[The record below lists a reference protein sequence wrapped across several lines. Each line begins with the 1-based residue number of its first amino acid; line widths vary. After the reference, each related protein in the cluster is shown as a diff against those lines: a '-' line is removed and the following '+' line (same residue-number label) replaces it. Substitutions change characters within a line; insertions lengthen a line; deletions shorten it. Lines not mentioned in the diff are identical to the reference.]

1 MHVLLTG
8 GTGFIGSALTP
19 ALEDAGHAVTI
30 LTRQQKPRPQGLAK
44 FVRSISD
51 VDHPIDAVI
60 NLAGASLAGK
70 RWSTSYKQEI
80 FHSRVAFTDTLGE
93 DLRRAGQSPSIWL
106 NGSAIGYYGASEDAE
121 FSESADAGQGFAA
134 DLCVAWE
141 AAGAAAAGDARFC
154 ALRIGVVLDGDGG
167 AYEQMAQ
174 PFRFGLANWVG
185 HGRQWL
191 SWIHRTDI
199 VAAIIH
205 LLSLDTHEGPFNLTA
220 PNPATSRDFCT
231 EMRKVHR
238 TFVAMPMPAPVMKAM
253 VGEMAD
259 ELLLQGQRVIPAG
272 LSAGGFEF
280 TYPALE
286 DALKAIE
293 GGR

>member
-19 ALEDAGHAVTI
+19 ALEEAGHGVTI
-30 LTRQQKPRPQGLAK
+30 LTRQQKPAPVGRAK
-44 FVRSISD
+44 FVRSVRD
-51 VDHPIDAVI
+51 VNQPIDAVI

-70 RWSTSYKQEI
+70 RWSARYKQEI

-93 DLRRAGQSPSIWL
+93 DLRRARQSPTIWL
-106 NGSAIGYYGASEDAE
+106 NGSAIGYYGASETTE
-121 FSESADAGQGFAA
+121 FSESAGAGQGFAA

-141 AAGAAAAGDARFC
+141 AAGAAAAGEARFC

-191 SWIHRTDI
+191 SWIHRADI
-199 VAAIIH
+199 VAAILC
-205 LLSLDTHEGPFNLTA
+205 LLSSDNFEGPFNLTA
-220 PNPATSRDFCT
+220 PNPATSRDFCA

-238 TFVAMPMPAPVMKAM
+238 TFLAVPMPASVMKAI
-253 VGEMAD
+253 VGEMAE
-259 ELLLQGQRVIPAG
+259 ELLLQGQRVVPEM
-272 LSAGGFEF
+272 LTSAGFDF

-286 DALKAIE
+286 DVLIAIE
-293 GGR
+293 RGR